1 VSVKIVHLLALGI
14 VFGAWSADATQLV
27 VQKEVSVS
35 RTPAGRITVPG
46 TEEAASGVTVELRSS
61 DWKTVIAST
70 KSDAEGH
77 FSLKQAEKSGLF
89 YVRFSAPG
97 MDIYQLRVRI
107 DKHGAP
113 ELEVRL
119 SVAT

>member
-1 VSVKIVHLLALGI
+1 MKSVHLLALGI
-14 VFGAWSADATQLV
+14 FFGALSADATQLV

-35 RTPAGRITVPG
+35 RTLAGHVTVLG
-46 TEEAASGVTVELRSS
+46 TEEAASGVTVELCSS
-61 DWKTVIAST
+61 DWKTVITST
-70 KSDAEGH
+70 KSDAKGH
-77 FSLKQAEKSGLF
+77 FSFKEAEKSGLF

-107 DKHGAP
+107 DKQGAP
-113 ELEVRL
+113 ELDVRL